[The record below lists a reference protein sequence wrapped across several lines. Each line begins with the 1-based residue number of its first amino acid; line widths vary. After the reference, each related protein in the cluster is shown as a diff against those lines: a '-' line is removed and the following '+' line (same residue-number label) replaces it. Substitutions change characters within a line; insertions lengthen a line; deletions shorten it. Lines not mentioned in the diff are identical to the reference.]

1 MILESYSRAW
11 PPYIHSAQSA
21 GKCSLVT
28 ARCSTHWTKLGRSTE
43 CTNTEPA
50 TTATRPCEYATAYV
64 RFVPE
69 RSASAQLTLTLFDH
83 AAIQGHASRFARTI
97 MGPPRLAVSHRHRH
111 RDPETQT
118 IEDRR
123 IRQRLSGCHWCR
135 SGVAPPTGRPCGTLK
150 RIPSRENLTRAPVH
164 NATTSL
170 EPRNISVCQY
180 CICTRRVP
188 VLLGRWCCF

>member
-1 MILESYSRAW
+1 MAALR
-11 PPYIHSAQSA
+11 PPRTTR
-21 GKCSLVT
+21 KCLPVT
-28 ARCSTHWTKLGRSTE
+28 ARCSTHQTKLRRSTE

-111 RDPETQT
+111 RLRGSETQT

-123 IRQRLSGCHWCR
+123 IRQRLSGCQCR
-135 SGVAPPTGRPCGTLK
+135 CASGERPTRPAWPHRPVDVA
-150 RIPSRENLTRAPVH
+150 
-164 NATTSL
+164 
-170 EPRNISVCQY
+170 EP
-180 CICTRRVP
+180 
-188 VLLGRWCCF
+188 